1 MTTTNLT
8 TPTMGGE
15 VYVGFHRKAD
25 GTAYVFADVADSRWQ
40 EGFWEGS
47 IRLRAHDARRG
58 TARRRGLRQAQTAS
72 GGEIVS
78 TARPIA

>member
-25 GTAYVFADVADSRWQ
+25 GTAYVFADVADSR
-40 EGFWEGS
+40 
-47 IRLRAHDARRG
+47 
-58 TARRRGLRQAQTAS
+58 
-72 GGEIVS
+72 
-78 TARPIA
+78 